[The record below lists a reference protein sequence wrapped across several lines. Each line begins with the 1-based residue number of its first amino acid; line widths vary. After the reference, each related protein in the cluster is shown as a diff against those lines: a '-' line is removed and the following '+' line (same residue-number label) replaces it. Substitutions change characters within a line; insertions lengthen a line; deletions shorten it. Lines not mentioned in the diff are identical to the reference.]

1 MAHHYQV
8 DGWEVLTGDP
18 SNRWHTTT
26 SQDALCTSQVQ
37 DRCCMEP
44 CKPCKFAQHHL
55 LQTCS
60 SHLGTPQIRPSAGC
74 NHWCNVMSANTS
86 VNSPKLWHQYNFW
99 IHPGDVITPI
109 GVGKILSILA
119 FVAGGRIGTER
130 AVCGATRARSAHL
143 ASAKSVET
151 IWAAW
156 PQTMRK
162 SIWAAKPSAALFCY
176 TEANVA
182 NSWSRVDGP
191 LDRWGWMPTRT
202 GTCCN
207 CYRWV
212 KKSNPVLEAV
222 AHGLPC
228 QYAQLGLL
236 RILLQA
242 SSISCS
248 CLSTRWF
255 QPNFPD
261 YHVKEFHHLK
271 CMYVCVCVKLINS
284 TSCQFDHD
292 LCLSSRAFSGIGCI
306 DTSPRIESS
315 PCHSQRACRHRVLQK
330 HLTRHPRVQGVYF
343 QLIIHMCHA
352 QNMAYRPYGSIW
364 GIVVPLLGIL
374 SM

>member
-1 MAHHYQV
+1 MQSLMQRHERKHI
-8 DGWEVLTGDP
+8 GEFTEVVAP
-18 SNRWHTTT
+18 I
-26 SQDALCTSQVQ
+26 
-37 DRCCMEP
+37 
-44 CKPCKFAQHHL
+44 HL
-55 LQTCS
+55 LNPSRRRDHTNWCGSDIVHFGIRGRWSHWNRACS
-60 SHLGTPQIRPSAGC
+60 LWSNAGTICPPRQHQVCRNHLGS
-74 NHWCNVMSANTS
+74 
-86 VNSPKLWHQYNFW
+86 
-99 IHPGDVITPI
+99 
-109 GVGKILSILA
+109 LA
-119 FVAGGRIGTER
+119 A
-130 AVCGATRARSAHL
+130 
-143 ASAKSVET
+143 
-151 IWAAW
+151 
-156 PQTMRK
+156 MRK
-162 SIWAAKPSAALFCY
+162 SIWAAIPSAALFCY
-176 TEANVA
+176 TEANIA
-182 NSWSRVDGP
+182 NSWSRDVKSWWTP
-191 LDRWGWMPTRT
+191 WWGWMPTRT
-202 GTCCN
+202 GRCCN

-261 YHVKEFHHLK
+261 YHVKEFHRLK
-271 CMYVCVCVKLINS
+271 CMSVCVCVKLINS

-330 HLTRHPRVQGVYF
+330 HLTRHTWVQGVYF
-343 QLIIHMCHA
+343 QLMIHMCHA
-352 QNMAYRPYGSIW
+352 QNMAYGPYGSIW